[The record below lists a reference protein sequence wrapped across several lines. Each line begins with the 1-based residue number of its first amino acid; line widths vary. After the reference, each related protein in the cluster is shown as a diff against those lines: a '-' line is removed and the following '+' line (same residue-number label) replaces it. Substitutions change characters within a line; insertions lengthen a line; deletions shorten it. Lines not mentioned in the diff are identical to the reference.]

1 MRFRCAEHLVTEL
14 HTRHAAGAENLPP
27 VQLGNNTHPQA
38 LCTPLAPRTPTR
50 KPHPVPVQAVG
61 PMSASPSAR
70 TDSSRIATLR
80 ILPVTVIGNSSARYT

>member
-38 LCTPLAPRTPTR
+38 PVRPASPVHAR
-50 KPHPVPVQAVG
+50 PVPVQAVG

>member
-14 HTRHAAGAENLPP
+14 HTWLVVGAENMPP
-27 VQLGNNTHPQA
+27 VQLGNNTHPQ
-38 LCTPLAPRTPTR
+38 APRTPTR